1 MLCFHRH
8 RTEGVAQYGCSQRS
22 SPPHQTLLVSASN
35 LFSQFINSVN
45 LSVTHLI
52 PRLSL
57 KVSFSEVLWQDREKK
72 KRKRKRKLKNI
83 LGIYQSRLQKSQE
96 LLLLRLPRAAAIRL
110 YLEPMTVQLHM
121 RVTEGHRFVQE
132 NKKQKTQASERT
144 KLGGLSSQEQILFER
159 AEWAPYQ
166 KSQSSDTAPSPLPS
180 HHEKLTAK
188 CPGIFSGCLWKW
200 QKQGP
205 GTHLSDL
212 EPSRQWS
219 KSSSQ
224 GLKPTSRFIFAT
236 TFSGK
241 KIHLCPIWG
250 N

>member
-1 MLCFHRH
+1 MK
-8 RTEGVAQYGCSQRS
+8 
-22 SPPHQTLLVSASN
+22 
-35 LFSQFINSVN
+35 
-45 LSVTHLI
+45 
-52 PRLSL
+52 
-57 KVSFSEVLWQDREKK
+57 KV
-72 KRKRKRKLKNI
+72 

-110 YLEPMTVQLHM
+110 YLEPMAVQLHM
-121 RVTEGHRFVQE
+121 RVTEGHCFVQE
-132 NKKQKTQASERT
+132 NKKQKNLGIWKNKTRRLIKPRT
-144 KLGGLSSQEQILFER
+144 EILFEK

-166 KSQSSDTAPSPLPS
+166 KNQSSDTAPSPLPS

-188 CPGIFSGCLWKW
+188 CPGILYGCLWKW

-205 GTHLSDL
+205 GTHLSDP

-219 KSSSQ
+219 ESSSQ
-224 GLKPTSRFIFAT
+224 GLKPTPRFIFAT

-250 N
+250 NWTQQLKAWVLLNVNFLLKQSASKFRPTLHKSPAVSSVC